1 VVREDPF
8 FLRFFPECT
17 VDTLEGY
24 HEALQAHVP
33 ERGRLLDLG
42 CGDNTGLARYRTPG
56 REVWGADLQPHPGL
70 QHPRW
75 FRQLGAYG
83 DIPFGDETF
92 DLVSACWVLEHIA
105 APTRFLREV
114 NRVLRP
120 GGWFVALTPNGRHY
134 ATWLIRLLDCL
145 PHRLT
150 QEIVYRLYQR
160 RHYDTF
166 PTYYRLNTGAE
177 LAAASR
183 QVGLRLA
190 GIRGFPNPDYFAFS
204 ALAQRAAVLAD
215 WLLDRLNPDLG
226 RLYLVA
232 SLHKPSR
239 SQPEPASSTAN
250 SERSA
255 A

>member
-8 FLRFFPECT
+8 FLRFFPDCKI
-17 VDTLEGY
+17 DSLEGF
-24 HEALQAHVP
+24 HQGLQAHLH

-42 CGDNTGLARYRTPG
+42 CGDNTQLARYRTPT
-56 REVWGADLQPHPGL
+56 REVWGADLQEHPRL

-75 FRQLGAYG
+75 FRQLGAHG

-134 ATWLIRLLDCL
+134 ATWLIRLFDCL

-166 PTYYRLNTGAE
+166 PTYYRLNTRME
-177 LAAASR
+177 LASASR
-183 QVGLRLA
+183 SAGLRLA

-204 ALAQRAAVLAD
+204 ALAQRAAVLTD
-215 WLLDRLNPDLG
+215 WLLDRLHPELG

-232 SLHKPSR
+232 SLLKPSR
-239 SQPEPASSTAN
+239 SRSDAAPPIAT
-250 SERSA
+250 SERPA